1 MSNGPWTDEEN
12 DLIVADY
19 FAMLADD
26 ISARRYSKAEHRRAL
41 LPLLN
46 DRSEGSVEFKHQ
58 NISAVMKGLGE
69 DWIPGYKP
77 AFNFQMTLVDAVAR
91 WLALNPAW
99 LGRQPGLQTAAGLR
113 EAAQIWIGPPPTL
126 SNQPPPQELDQML
139 HIARKFDVAGRD
151 ERNRALGRAGEERV
165 LAHERAS
172 LRSAGR
178 DDLARKVRWVSEEDG
193 DGAGYDIASFAPDG
207 LARLIEV
214 KTTNGWERTPFH
226 ITRNELAVAEE
237 PVRTS
242 PFGCTT
248 TSIVTP
254 FTSPTSTK
262 SPPRCAGR
270 STVPVPATCLMA
282 SRISSSDQ
290 LAGNSVLPGAP
301 VPYRCP
307 PLRPSPSRIC
317 RA

>member
-41 LPLLN
+41 IPLLN

-58 NISAVMKGLGE
+58 NISAVLKGLGE

-99 LGRQPGLQTAAGLR
+99 LRRQPGLQPAAGLR
-113 EAAQIWIGPPPTL
+113 EAAQLWIGPPPTL
-126 SNQPPPQELDQML
+126 SNQPPPQELDQLL

-165 LAHERAS
+165 LAHERAA
-172 LRSAGR
+172 LRTAGR
-178 DDLARKVRWVSEEDG
+178 DDLARKVRWLAARIRG
-193 DGAGYDIASFAPDG
+193 PKNRPLLIAS
-207 LARLIEV
+207 
-214 KTTNGWERTPFH
+214 RT
-226 ITRNELAVAEE
+226 A
-237 PVRTS
+237 
-242 PFGCTT
+242 
-248 TSIVTP
+248 
-254 FTSPTSTK
+254 TSTRGFAEAAEK
-262 SPPRCAGR
+262 RLVNPR
-270 STVPVPATCLMA
+270 
-282 SRISSSDQ
+282 SSS
-290 LAGNSVLPGAP
+290 
-301 VPYRCP
+301 
-307 PLRPSPSRIC
+307 IC
-317 RA
+317 AFARDSSEWSSG

>member
-1 MSNGPWTDEEN
+1 MSNGPWTDAEN

-26 ISARRYSKAEHRRAL
+26 FAGRPYNKAEHNRDLQARI
-41 LPLLN
+41 
-46 DRSEGSVEFKHQ
+46 DRNRSSIEFKHQ
-58 NISAVMKGLGE
+58 NISAVLKGLGE

-99 LGRQPGLQTAAGLR
+99 LGRQAGVRPAGGLR

-126 SNQPPPQELDQML
+126 SNHPPPQELEQMM
-139 HIARKFDVAGRD
+139 HIAQKFDVAGRD
-151 ERNRALGRAGEERV
+151 ERNRALGRAGEELV
-165 LAHERAS
+165 LAHERS
-172 LRSAGR
+172 VLRSAGR

-207 LARLIEV
+207 RGRLIEV

-237 PVRTS
+237 R
-242 PFGCTT
+242 
-248 TSIVTP
+248 
-254 FTSPTSTK
+254 
-262 SPPRCAGR
+262 R
-270 STVPVPATCLMA
+270 SEWSLFRLWNFAREPKAFELH
-282 SRISSSDQ
+282 
-290 LAGNSVLPGAP
+290 
-301 VPYRCP
+301 P
-307 PLRPSPSRIC
+307 PLDAHVSLTAMSFQ
-317 RA
+317 ASFH